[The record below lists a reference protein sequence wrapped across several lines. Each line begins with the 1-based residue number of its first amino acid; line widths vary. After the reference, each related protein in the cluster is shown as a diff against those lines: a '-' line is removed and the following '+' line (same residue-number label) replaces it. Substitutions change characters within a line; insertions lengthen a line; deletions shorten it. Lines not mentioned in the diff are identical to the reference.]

1 MTPPATDTPPEVY
14 AVWIDVET
22 EDLDETRSALLEV
35 GIVLTD
41 RHHVEIARRSWV
53 LHYAG
58 TPPDPVL
65 GWHTRSG
72 LLAECRASRLSREVA
87 EEEIVTWLLAHGAS
101 AIVLDEDRLIVTHND
116 GRIATRSHYLG
127 GRNAHFDRRWLRAH
141 LPRVVAL
148 LSHRGLDATTMRV
161 EMAEV
166 GITVAKGEAHRAL
179 ADLDNDLTIARRH
192 RQALRDGVD
201 GRALAA
207 SLPRCKC
214 GALAVWVKVGM
225 VPPVACDLCAD
236 INGAWE
242 PVPWDADAVLR
253 LLTPLPGEAG

>member
-1 MTPPATDTPPEVY
+1 MTPSPTATPPEVY

-22 EDLDETRSALLEV
+22 DGLDEQTGNLLEV

-58 TPPDPVL
+58 TPSDPYVRDM
-65 GWHTRSG
+65 HTRSG
-72 LLAECRASRLSREVA
+72 LLAECLASPLTREGA
-87 EEEIVTWLLAHGAS
+87 ETEIVAWLWAHGGKERGFAGP
-101 AIVLDEDRLIVTHND
+101 L
-116 GRIATRSHYLG
+116 LG

-161 EMAEV
+161 EMQES

-179 ADLDNDLTIARRH
+179 ADLDNDLSIARRH

-201 GRALAA
+201 GLALAA
-207 SLPRCKC
+207 SLPTCETC
-214 GALAVWVKVGM
+214 GA
-225 VPPVACDLCAD
+225 VATHWDSGTLRLGRLVYACQSHRWGECND
-236 INGAWE
+236 
-242 PVPWDADAVLR
+242 PVPWDAEAVAR
-253 LLTPLPGEAG
+253 LTPRPGRAG

>member
-1 MTPPATDTPPEVY
+1 MTPPPTATPPEVY

-41 RHHVEIARRSWV
+41 RNHVEIARRSWV

-58 TPPDPVL
+58 TPPEPVL

-72 LLAECRASRLSREVA
+72 LLAECLASPLSREGA
-87 EEEIVTWLLAHGAS
+87 ETEIIAWLWAHGGKERGFGGP
-101 AIVLDEDRLIVTHND
+101 L
-116 GRIATRSHYLG
+116 LG

-179 ADLDNDLTIARRH
+179 ADLDNDLAIARRH

-201 GRALAA
+201 GLALAA
-207 SLPRCKC
+207 SLPTCETC
-214 GALAVWVKVGM
+214 GA
-225 VPPVACDLCAD
+225 VATHWDSGTLHLGRLVYACQSHRWGECND
-236 INGAWE
+236 
-242 PVPWDADAVLR
+242 PVPWDAEAVAR
-253 LLTPLPGEAG
+253 LTPRPGRAG

>member
-1 MTPPATDTPPEVY
+1 MTPSPTATPPEVY

-41 RHHVEIARRSWV
+41 RAHVEIARRSWV

-58 TPPDPVL
+58 TPPEPYVRDM
-65 GWHTRSG
+65 HTRSG
-72 LLAECRASRLSREVA
+72 LLAECRASSLTREGA
-87 EEEIVTWLLAHGAS
+87 ETEIIAWLWAHGGKERGFAGP
-101 AIVLDEDRLIVTHND
+101 L
-116 GRIATRSHYLG
+116 LG

-179 ADLDNDLTIARRH
+179 ADLDNDLAIARRH
-192 RQALRDGVD
+192 REVLRDGVD
-201 GRALAA
+201 GLALAA
-207 SLPRCKC
+207 SLPRCDEC
-214 GALAVWVKVGM
+214 GEAVTHWNGSARDGRRVRY
-225 VPPVACDLCAD
+225 ACPFHRWGECDD
-236 INGAWE
+236 V
-242 PVPWDADAVLR
+242 VPWDFEAVAR
-253 LLTPLPGEAG
+253 LTPRPNGAG